1 MSLKS
6 FSTLLF
12 CLSVPLCLTA
22 HTALLL
28 QKSIQTALEKRVQK
42 PLSIKLLS
50 PLPLKQKRWKLHN
63 IICDTHKQTFCAEI
77 RAPHTN
83 EKKMLNGQFVL
94 QKTKT
99 EKEGDRLPVFLEKG
113 APVMLIYQ
121 KKRMNI
127 RAHGGK
133 LLKRSKI
140 GDTVQVSNPFRKRAK
155 PVLGRLVDRS
165 TVVIP

>member
-6 FSTLLF
+6 FYTLLF

-22 HTALLL
+22 HKALLL
-28 QKSIQTALEKRVQK
+28 QKSIQTALEKRLQK
-42 PLSIKLLS
+42 PLSVQLTS
-50 PLPLKQKRWKLHN
+50 PLPLKPKRWKLQN
-63 IICDTHKQTFCAEI
+63 IICDTQKQTFCAEI
-77 RAPHTN
+77 RASQTN

-94 QKTKT
+94 QNTKT
-99 EKEGDRLPVFLEKG
+99 EKEVERLPVFLEKG